1 MIQKHFRFVL
11 YRNVIPL
18 KMGNSI
24 YNDLQKSRS
33 YSMRN
38 NQSTYFS
45 LKRVS
50 KYNLKYII
58 WSVFFTSFFPT
69 LFKLI
74 CEKLLLID
82 STFKL
87 QFLECWPRKS
97 YICEKHVMLL
107 YGIYFNLNFCPQSPF
122 GCHYHL
128 YVYEGALSPV
138 QWIRFSP
145 PLNGL
150 IFLKSKSLI
159 S

>member
-18 KMGNSI
+18 KMGNGI

-58 WSVFFTSFFPT
+58 
-69 LFKLI
+69 
-74 CEKLLLID
+74 
-82 STFKL
+82 
-87 QFLECWPRKS
+87 
-97 YICEKHVMLL
+97 
-107 YGIYFNLNFCPQSPF
+107 
-122 GCHYHL
+122 
-128 YVYEGALSPV
+128 
-138 QWIRFSP
+138 
-145 PLNGL
+145 
-150 IFLKSKSLI
+150 
-159 S
+159 